1 MNRSEPLTPE
11 ERELARLLGHPAADI
26 APSARID
33 AAIAALARE
42 PAGSEPAPRP
52 SAPPA
57 TFTTGARPARR
68 GWRRGL
74 VSSLAAA
81 ASLVLVV
88 GLAWQLRPTP
98 PPLPAAVVPAP
109 MAATEARDAAASP
122 PPPPSIP
129 APMAAPPPSQ
139 APVDS
144 HARKAAAPARAA
156 PAAARAPVA
165 SVPPPPPSPPPAPAA
180 PAPAP
185 ATATAS
191 RVAPT
196 ASSYALEPAAV
207 AEQAAVQAE
216 LRLHSPPQDAR
227 ADAPVQ
233 ASAARRPE
241 PTAAEVVP
249 AASAAIDGDARL
261 PRRQWLQRIRARR
274 ADGDLDNARASL
286 ERFMQVYPEARIPRD
301 LRPLLGD

>member
-11 ERELARLLGHPAADI
+11 ERELARLLGRPAAGI

-98 PPLPAAVVPAP
+98 PPLPAAVAPA
-109 MAATEARDAAASP
+109 AATQARDAAASP
-122 PPPPSIP
+122 PPPPPIP

-156 PAAARAPVA
+156 PAPARAPVA
-165 SVPPPPPSPPPAPAA
+165 SVPPPPPPAPAA
-180 PAPAP
+180 PAP
-185 ATATAS
+185 ATAS

-196 ASSYALEPAAV
+196 ASSYAREPAAA

-227 ADAPVQ
+227 AAAPVQ

>member
-11 ERELARLLGHPAADI
+11 ERELARLLGRPAAGI

-98 PPLPAAVVPAP
+98 PPLPAAVAPA
-109 MAATEARDAAASP
+109 AATQARDAAASP
-122 PPPPSIP
+122 PPPPPIP

-156 PAAARAPVA
+156 PAPARAPVA

-180 PAPAP
+180 PAPA
-185 ATATAS
+185 TAS

-196 ASSYALEPAAV
+196 ASSYALEPAAA

>member
-11 ERELARLLGHPAADI
+11 ERELARLLGRPAAGI

-165 SVPPPPPSPPPAPAA
+165 SVPPSPPPAPAA
-180 PAPAP
+180 PAPA
-185 ATATAS
+185 TATAS
-191 RVAPT
+191 RVGPT
-196 ASSYALEPAAV
+196 ASSYALEPAAA
-207 AEQAAVQAE
+207 AEQVAVQAE

-233 ASAARRPE
+233 VSAARRPE
-241 PTAAEVVP
+241 PTAEAVVP